1 MSKEEILNV
10 ACPKCRAA
18 KGKRCLTS
26 GGREMPPSQ
35 SHNARIRVWG
45 RMNAEAEK
53 ALAVKPE
60 LQEPQTEVTVPS
72 EAELDRQIEHI
83 ESSMGLKTGKAAE
96 KAAALVREEK
106 IQQVLWGMN
115 FARNIMGMPQDQID
129 RNVAEMI
136 VDGDLGFDLTE

>member
-1 MSKEEILNV
+1 MVVEEILNV

-83 ESSMGLKTGKAAE
+83 ESSMGLKT
-96 KAAALVREEK
+96 AALVREEK

>member
-10 ACPKCRAA
+10 ACPKCRVA
-18 KGKRCLTS
+18 KGERCQTS

-45 RMNAEAEK
+45 RMNASAE

-60 LQEPQTEVTVPS
+60 LQEPKATVEVPEDSWTDSVGEPS
-72 EAELDRQIEHI
+72 GPAADR
-83 ESSMGLKTGKAAE
+83 AA
-96 KAAALVREEK
+96 KLVREEK
-106 IQQVLWGMN
+106 IQQVLWGVN
-115 FARNIMGMPQDQID
+115 FARNIMGMPQHQID

>member
-60 LQEPQTEVTVPS
+60 LQEPKTDVDVPS
-72 EAELDRQIEHI
+72 EEELDRQVEEH
-83 ESSMGLKTGKAAE
+83 MAN
-96 KAAALVREEK
+96 ALRVNREER
-106 IQQVLWGMN
+106 IAAVLQGIA
-115 FARNIMGMPQDQID
+115 FARKIGTTQDQID
-129 RNVAEMI
+129 RNLAAMI
-136 VDGDLGFDLTE
+136 VDASLDLD